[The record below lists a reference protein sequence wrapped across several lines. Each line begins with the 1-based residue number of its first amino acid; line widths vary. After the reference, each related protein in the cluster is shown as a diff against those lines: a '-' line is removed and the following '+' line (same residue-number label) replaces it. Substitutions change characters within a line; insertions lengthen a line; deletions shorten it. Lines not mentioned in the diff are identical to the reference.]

1 MQKILLI
8 FELLT
13 GERLIKIVVAKTLE
27 MCVLAEYN
35 RFIIMFSFFLFDY
48 KIRSETFII
57 FSTVMI
63 LDIFAIAFVHSKAIL
78 TLSVFQIHICF
89 FLCSK
94 CNVFFKLVSYFLWS
108 SFFVVVSYETLNQF
122 H

>member
-1 MQKILLI
+1 MHIDYELIKSKTGAEDATVTIRNFFLLI

-35 RFIIMFSFFLFDY
+35 HFIIIFSFFLFDY

-57 FSTVMI
+57 FAAVMI

-78 TLSVFQIHICF
+78 TLSVFH
-89 FLCSK
+89 S
-94 CNVFFKLVSYFLWS
+94 
-108 SFFVVVSYETLNQF
+108 
-122 H
+122 